1 MKTSALTICLV
12 AVLVAVA
19 AGQAP
24 TPPPQSNDKY
34 VVDKQ
39 WAQVPADLPWNSSTS
54 NIAPDGKGNVVV
66 LRASHDLKQHVDV
79 WGPAASAADAA
90 RALKGMFD
98 PSGILN
104 AGRGPI

>member
-1 MKTSALTICLV
+1 
-12 AVLVAVA
+12 
-19 AGQAP
+19 
-24 TPPPQSNDKY
+24 
-34 VVDKQ
+34 
-39 WAQVPADLPWNSSTS
+39 
-54 NIAPDGKGNVVV
+54 VVV